1 MVTGCPI
8 CWGFVKGERGKTAM
22 RIERW
27 ITLGKKQ
34 ELRRNLKKKLEELH
48 VKCSIKVAPE

>member
-34 ELRRNLKKKLEELH
+34 ELRRNKKKLEKLY
-48 VKCSIKVAPE
+48 VKCSIKVVPE